1 VASLHNRKDNAM
13 KCPYCQGNDTRVI
26 DTREA
31 SEGVRRRRECKGCG
45 KRFTTYEHVAPSNP
59 MVVKRDGRRE
69 EFNRAKLLAGV
80 RKACAKRPIAVEEV
94 ERVVNEVEA
103 RVLARRRGEV
113 RSRVIGDMVMEKLKE
128 IDEVAYIRFASV
140 YLPLDDLNAMKR
152 EVDRLL
158 EQK

>member
-1 VASLHNRKDNAM
+1 MR
-13 KCPYCQGNDTRVI
+13 CPYCQGNHTRVV

-31 SEGVRRRRECKGCG
+31 SEGVRRRRECKSCG
-45 KRFTTYEHVAPSNP
+45 ERFTTYEHVAPSNP
-59 MVVKRDGRRE
+59 LVVKRDGRRE
-69 EFNRAKLLAGV
+69 EFDRAKLLAGV

-94 ERVVNEVEA
+94 ERLVNEVEA
-103 RVLARRRGEV
+103 RVLAGKKGEV

-128 IDEVAYIRFASV
+128 LDEVAYIRFASV
-140 YLPLDDLNAMKR
+140 YLPLNDLNAMKR

>member
-1 VASLHNRKDNAM
+1 M

-31 SEGVRRRRECKGCG
+31 SGGVRRRRECKGCE

-69 EFNRAKLLAGV
+69 EFDRAKLSAGV

-94 ERVVNEVEA
+94 ERLVSAVES
-103 RVLARRRGEV
+103 RVLARKRGEV
-113 RSRVIGDMVMEKLKE
+113 KSRVIGDMVMEKLKE
-128 IDEVAYIRFASV
+128 LDEVAYIRFASV
-140 YLPLDDLNAMKR
+140 YLPLGDLDAMKR

-158 EQK
+158 EQE

>member
-1 VASLHNRKDNAM
+1 M

-31 SEGVRRRRECKGCG
+31 SEGVRRRRECKGCR
-45 KRFTTYEHVAPSNP
+45 KRFTTYEHVAPSKP

-69 EFNRAKLLAGV
+69 EFNRAKLLVGV
-80 RKACAKRPIAVEEV
+80 RKACTKRPIAVEEV
-94 ERVVNEVEA
+94 ERLVNEVEA
-103 RVLARRRGEV
+103 RVLARKRGEV
-113 RSRVIGDMVMEKLKE
+113 KSRVIGDMVMEKLKE
-128 IDEVAYIRFASV
+128 LDEVAYIRFASV

-158 EQK
+158 EQE

>member
-1 VASLHNRKDNAM
+1 M
-13 KCPYCQGNDTRVI
+13 KCPYCQGNHTRVI

-31 SEGVRRRRECKGCG
+31 GEGVRRRRECKGCR

-69 EFNRAKLLAGV
+69 EFDRAKLLAGV

-94 ERVVNEVEA
+94 ERLVNGVEA
-103 RVLARRRGEV
+103 RVLARKRGEV
-113 RSRVIGDMVMEKLKE
+113 KSRAIGDMVMEKLKE
-128 IDEVAYIRFASV
+128 LDEVAYIRFASV
-140 YLPLDDLNAMKR
+140 YLPLDDLGAMKR

-158 EQK
+158 EQE

>member
-1 VASLHNRKDNAM
+1 M
-13 KCPYCQGNDTRVI
+13 KCPYCQGGGTRVI
-26 DTREA
+26 DTRA
-31 SEGVRRRRECKGCG
+31 AGEGIRRRRECRGCG
-45 KRFTTYEHVAPSNP
+45 KRFTTYEHVAPSKP
-59 MVVKRDGRRE
+59 MVAKGDGRRD
-69 EFNRAKLLAGV
+69 EFDRAKLLAGV

-94 ERVVNEVEA
+94 ERLVNAVEG
-103 RVLARRRGEV
+103 RLARKRGEV
-113 RSRVIGDMVMEKLKE
+113 KSRVIGDMVMEKLKE